1 MKMVWQNRDILKQ
14 SFFEVHGQK
23 KKKKHRTKTKKEN
36 MPKNSEDRPTALGKK
51 KLRVVG
57 D

>member
-14 SFFEVHGQK
+14 SFFEVHGEKNTVQK
-23 KKKKHRTKTKKEN
+23 RKRKHAKK
-36 MPKNSEDRPTALGKK
+36 SEDRPTALGKK